1 MNPNRDSTAGTVD
14 LTAAGEA
21 RFLATVL
28 RRGGYVVTATAPE
41 ADTAEVV
48 AAALAIVERTLD
60 LLEDALE
67 HVAAADVPPVIYDR
81 VPRDLAG

>member
-21 RFLATVL
+21 RFLAHVL
-28 RRGGYVVTATAPE
+28 RRGGYIVRATAPE
-41 ADTAEVV
+41 AEAAEAV
-48 AAALAIVERTLD
+48 AAALALVERTL
-60 LLEDALE
+60 DALE